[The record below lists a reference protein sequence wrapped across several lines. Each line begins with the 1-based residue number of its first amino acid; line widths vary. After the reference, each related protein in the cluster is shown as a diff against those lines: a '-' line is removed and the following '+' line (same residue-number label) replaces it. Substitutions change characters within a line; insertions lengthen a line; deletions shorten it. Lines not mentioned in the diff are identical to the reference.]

1 MLEMSLEQDSSAS
14 SWGLLALLPTKINP
28 PLSHITQGGCHH
40 ITQGGCHH
48 RVPSAPV
55 PRELCPSRL
64 VHLVSPKGFGVLQ
77 PRGQAQPERG
87 EWLLAVPGIFL
98 ESCLKINK
106 LIKN

>member
-14 SWGLLALLPTKINP
+14 SWGLQALLPTKINP
-28 PLSHITQGGCHH
+28 LLSH

-55 PRELCPSRL
+55 PGELCPSRL
-64 VHLVSPKGFGVLQ
+64 VRLVSPKCFGVLQ
-77 PRGQAQPERG
+77 PWGQAQPKRG

-106 LIKN
+106 